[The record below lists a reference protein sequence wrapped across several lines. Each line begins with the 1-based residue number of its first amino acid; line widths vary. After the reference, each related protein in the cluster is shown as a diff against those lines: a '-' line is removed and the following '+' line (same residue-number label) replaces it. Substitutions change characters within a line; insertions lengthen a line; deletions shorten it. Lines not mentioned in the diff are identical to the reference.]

1 MNTQIRIQQNK
12 LKNKY
17 KQLIELAYN
26 LRQSDASLSD
36 VLEYQ
41 AILLNNKIDRL
52 KYLNRERNQSII

>member
-1 MNTQIRIQQNK
+1 MNTQIKIQQNR
-12 LKNKY
+12 LKDKY

-41 AILLNNKIDRL
+41 AILLHNKINRL
-52 KYLNRERNQSII
+52 KYLCSNQSQSAL

>member
-1 MNTQIRIQQNK
+1 MNTQVKIHQNN

-36 VLEYQ
+36 ALEYQ
-41 AILLNNKIDRL
+41 AILLLNKINRL
-52 KYLNRERNQSII
+52 KYMSRENSHSVI

>member
-36 VLEYQ
+36 FLEYQ
-41 AILLNNKIDRL
+41 AILLHNRIDKL

>member
-1 MNTQIRIQQNK
+1 MNTQIKIQQNK

-36 VLEYQ
+36 VIEYQ
-41 AILLNNKIDRL
+41 AILLHNKINRL
-52 KYLNRERNQSII
+52 KYLYREQSQSAL

>member
-1 MNTQIRIQQNK
+1 MNTQIKIQQNK

-36 VLEYQ
+36 VIEYQ
-41 AILLNNKIDRL
+41 AILLLNKINRL
-52 KYLNRERNQSII
+52 KYLYREQSQSTL

>member
-1 MNTQIRIQQNK
+1 MNTQIKIQQNK

-36 VLEYQ
+36 VIEYQ
-41 AILLNNKIDRL
+41 AILLDNKINRL
-52 KYLNRERNQSII
+52 KYLYREQSQSVL